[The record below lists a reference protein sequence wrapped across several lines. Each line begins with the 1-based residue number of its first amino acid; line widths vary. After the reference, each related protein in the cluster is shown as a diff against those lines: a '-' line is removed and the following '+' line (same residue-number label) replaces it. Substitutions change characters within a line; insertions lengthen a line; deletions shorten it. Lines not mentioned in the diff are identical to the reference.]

1 MAARKS
7 CTHMTWAEAKA
18 KSGIST
24 GGSKVK
30 TQVGGKSGKDHAAVL
45 AAKIMAKNG
54 PDEDERIRDRQA
66 AKQAYKD
73 KQRQEQLTA
82 HREAEKEYQRLGG
95 MIKPHD
101 MALERLQQLADE
113 YRKQPM
119 SLSDTTHE
127 QEDDNDILNLFCESK
142 QLQVDEIIALQA
154 IYADTDNL
162 IISSSGRHDDDDD
175 DDDDDNDQLE
185 TLQAMLEEW
194 QLDPDQEIL
203 RRNVIDQ
210 PTISFTLKWSQED
223 PTTSGDNSFVAHM
236 LFHVSFPNDYP
247 LRTTP
252 PVIKVLWFLLTQK
265 SITVAANKPLDSC
278 SMGTLDEQGLF
289 VAMTEHAQEFLL
301 GMPSVYAL
309 LDTFLSEHLFDYIKV
324 SDA

>member
-1 MAARKS
+1 
-7 CTHMTWAEAKA
+7 MTWAEAKA
-18 KSGIST
+18 KSGIAT
-24 GGSKVK
+24 GSKVK

-54 PDEDERIRDRQA
+54 PDEDEKIRDRQA

-82 HREAEKEYQRLGG
+82 QREAEKEYQRLEG

-101 MALERLQQLADE
+101 MALERLQQLAEE
-113 YRKQPM
+113 YRKQPIM
-119 SLSDTTHE
+119 PLLSLSHPVDSTNNQ
-127 QEDDNDILNLFCESK
+127 QEDDEDIVNLTCESK

-154 IYADTDNL
+154 IYADTDNFR
-162 IISSSGRHDDDDD
+162 GDDDK
-175 DDDDDNDQLE
+175 LE
-185 TLQAMLEEW
+185 TLQAILEEW
-194 QLDPDQEIL
+194 QLNPDQEIL
-203 RRNVIDQ
+203 RRNVVDQ
-210 PTISFTLKWSQED
+210 PKISFTLKWSQED
-223 PTTSGDNSFVAHM
+223 PTTSNNRDDNSFVAHM

-265 SITVAANKPLDSC
+265 STTVAANKLLDSC
-278 SMGTLDEQGLF
+278 SMGTLDEQGLIL
-289 VAMTEHAQEFLL
+289 AMTDHAKELLL

-324 SDA
+324 NDA

>member
-7 CTHMTWAEAKA
+7 CTHMTWAEAKT
-18 KSGIST
+18 KSGISAS
-24 GGSKVK
+24 SKVK
-30 TQVGGKSGKDHAAVL
+30 SQVGGKSGKDHAAVL

-54 PDEDERIRDRQA
+54 PNEDERIRDRQA
-66 AKQAYKD
+66 ARQAYKD

-82 HREAEKEYQRLGG
+82 QRETEKEYQRLGD
-95 MIKPHD
+95 MMKPHD

-113 YRKQPM
+113 YRRQPM
-119 SLSDTTHE
+119 PLSDTTNE
-127 QEDDNDILNLFCESK
+127 QEDDEDIVNLICESK

-162 IISSSGRHDDDDD
+162 TISSDLSSGRDGD
-175 DDDDDNDQLE
+175 DQLE

-194 QLDPDQEIL
+194 QLGPDQEIL
-203 RRNVIDQ
+203 RRNVISQ

-223 PTTSGDNSFVAHM
+223 PAISGDDSFVAHM

-265 SITVAANKPLDSC
+265 SMTVAANKPLDSC
-278 SMGTLDEQGLF
+278 SMGTLDEQGLIL
-289 VAMTEHAQEFLL
+289 AMTDHAKELLL

-309 LDTFLSEHLFDYIKV
+309 LDTFLSECLFDYIKRN
-324 SDA
+324 DA

>member
-18 KSGIST
+18 KSGIAT
-24 GGSKVK
+24 GSKVK

-54 PDEDERIRDRQA
+54 PDEDEKIRDRQA

-82 HREAEKEYQRLGG
+82 QREAEKEHQRLEG

-101 MALERLQQLADE
+101 MAVERLQQLAEE
-113 YRKQPM
+113 YRTHPSPFS
-119 SLSDTTHE
+119 SLSHPVDTNDE
-127 QEDDNDILNLFCESK
+127 EEDDEDIVNLICESK

-162 IISSSGRHDDDDD
+162 TMSDLSSSGHDG
-175 DDDDDNDQLE
+175 NDQLE
-185 TLQAMLEEW
+185 TLQAILEEW
-194 QLDPDQEIL
+194 QLDPEEEVL
-203 RRNVIDQ
+203 RRNVVDQ
-210 PTISFTLKWSQED
+210 SPISFTLKWIQED
-223 PTTSGDNSFVAHM
+223 PTTNSGDDSFVAHM
-236 LFHVSFPNDYP
+236 LFHISFPNDYP

-252 PVIKVLWFLLTQK
+252 PVIKVVWFLLTQK
-265 SITVAANKPLDSC
+265 STTVAANKPLDSC
-278 SMGTLDEQGLF
+278 SMGTLDEQGLIL
-289 VAMTEHAQEFLL
+289 AMSDHAKELLL
-301 GMPSVYAL
+301 GMPTVYAL
-309 LDTFLSEHLFDYIKV
+309 LDTFLLEHLFDYIKV
-324 SDA
+324 NDA

>member
-1 MAARKS
+1 MFKLILTTIMAARKS
-7 CTHMTWAEAKA
+7 CTHMTWAEAKV

-24 GGSKVK
+24 GSKVK
-30 TQVGGKSGKDHAAVL
+30 SQVGGKSGKEHAAVL

-54 PDEDERIRDRQA
+54 PNEDERIRDRQA

-73 KQRQEQLTA
+73 KQRQEQLSA
-82 HREAEKEYQRLGG
+82 QREAENEYRRLGG
-95 MIKPHD
+95 MMKPHD
-101 MALERLQQLADE
+101 MASERLQQLADE

-119 SLSDTTHE
+119 PLSDTTNE
-127 QEDDNDILNLFCESK
+127 QEDDEDTVNLICESK

-154 IYADTDNL
+154 IYADTENL
-162 IISSSGRHDDDDD
+162 TISSDRDGD
-175 DDDDDNDQLE
+175 DQLE

-194 QLDPDQEIL
+194 QLGPDQEIL

-223 PTTSGDNSFVAHM
+223 PTTSGDFVAHV

-252 PVIKVLWFLLTQK
+252 PAIKVLWFLLTQK
-265 SITVAANKPLDSC
+265 SMTVAANKPLDSC
-278 SMGTLDEQGLF
+278 SMGTLDEKGLILA
-289 VAMTEHAQEFLL
+289 VTDHAKELLL

-309 LDTFLSEHLFDYIKV
+309 LDTFLSEHLFDYIKRN
-324 SDA
+324 DA